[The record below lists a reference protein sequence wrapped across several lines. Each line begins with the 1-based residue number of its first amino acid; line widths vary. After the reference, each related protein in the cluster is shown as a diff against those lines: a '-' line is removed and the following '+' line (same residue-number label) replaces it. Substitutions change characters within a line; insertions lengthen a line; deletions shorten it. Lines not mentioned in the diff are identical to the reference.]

1 MNFLKIE
8 ILKDSFRLGFFFF
21 NDKDV
26 LYGINLL
33 IVWIKIYILM
43 IFLVYDLIIGNV
55 FCNNFVL

>member
-33 IVWIKIYILM
+33 IV
-43 IFLVYDLIIGNV
+43 
-55 FCNNFVL
+55 